1 MLKEKAFIEFKKKEP
16 ISPRK
21 AVYNLLPTNYH
32 SRGRN
37 NTVEHGKGRLLV
49 NKLATNINSIQTYE
63 RDRSSIRGSKESL
76 ESKK

>member
-1 MLKEKAFIEFKKKEP
+1 MKEEAFKEFKKKEP

-37 NTVEHGKGRLLV
+37 KTVDQGTGRLLV

-63 RDRSSIRGSKESL
+63 RDRSSFRGSKESL